1 MTNNLRDLHY
11 GVSIINVTVV
21 IVLMIHAAVRLFI
34 LDLHVRT
41 LLENTSSCA
50 ASAIDHACA

>member
-1 MTNNLRDLHY
+1 MHY
-11 GVSIINVTVV
+11 GVSIVNVTVV